1 MDQGNFNVLGTSAY
15 LQTEF
20 VMDSETARLEQT
32 KPCVQVKVQI
42 ITQHW
47 QFHHLHQTY
56 INCVSCKLNTFLP
69 KAVLHGLNQ

>member
-1 MDQGNFNVLGTSAY
+1 MDQGNFNVLGTSVS

-42 ITQHW
+42 IIQHW

-56 INCVSCKLNTFLP
+56 IKLCQL
-69 KAVLHGLNQ
+69 